1 MNTPV
6 LSLLQPFAECK
17 EDVVLIGAWLLL
29 LIIAV
34 ALFRYLLDC
43 ASRVFEASCEWL
55 EAKLAKRKVRRRML
69 AHLQRMA
76 QYSKPFAIIPRV
88 SPVTVKTI
96 TQQPPAPK
104 QSAATILPYQARRPV
119 SAIDALRRSCSER

>member
-1 MNTPV
+1 MNTLL
-6 LSLLQPFAECK
+6 LSLMQAFTGYR
-17 EDVVLIGAWLLL
+17 EDVVLLGAWLLL

-34 ALFRYLLDC
+34 ALCRYLLDC
-43 ASRVFEASCEWL
+43 ASRIFEASCEWL
-55 EAKLAKRKVRRRML
+55 EVKLAKRKVRRRTL

-76 QYSKPFAIIPRV
+76 QYSKPIAINPRL
-88 SPVTVKTI
+88 SPVTVKTK
-96 TQQPPAPK
+96 TQQPSAPK